1 MFIKTE
7 SGTYIN
13 TNNIVSIFVEGE
25 VMCQIVA
32 ETVDRKW
39 YVLTDNIKSVD
50 EANAELKAIIAKIQI
65 WTDGD
70 M

>member
-1 MFIKTE
+1 MFIKAE

-25 VMCQIVA
+25 VMCQILA
-32 ETVDRKW
+32 ETVDRKC

-65 WTDGD
+65 
-70 M
+70 

>member
-25 VMCQIVA
+25 VMCQILA
-32 ETVDRKW
+32 ETVDRKC

-50 EANAELKAIIAKIQI
+50 EANAELKDIIAKIQI
-65 WTDGD
+65 
-70 M
+70 

>member
-25 VMCQIVA
+25 VMCQILA
-32 ETVDRKW
+32 ETVDRKC

-65 WTDGD
+65 
-70 M
+70 

>member
-7 SGTYIN
+7 RGTYIN

-25 VMCQIVA
+25 VMCQILA
-32 ETVDRKW
+32 ETVDRKC

-50 EANAELKAIIAKIQI
+50 EANAELKDIVAKIQI
-65 WTDGD
+65 
-70 M
+70 

>member
-1 MFIKTE
+1 MFIKAE

-25 VMCQIVA
+25 IMCQILA
-32 ETVDRKW
+32 ETVDRKC

-65 WTDGD
+65 
-70 M
+70 

>member
-1 MFIKTE
+1 MFIKAE

-25 VMCQIVA
+25 IMCQILA
-32 ETVDRKW
+32 ETVDRKC

-50 EANAELKAIIAKIQI
+50 EVNAELKAIIAKIQI
-65 WTDGD
+65 
-70 M
+70 

>member
-25 VMCQIVA
+25 VMCQILA
-32 ETVDRKW
+32 ETVDRKC
-39 YVLTDNIKSVD
+39 YVLTDNIKTAD

-65 WTDGD
+65 
-70 M
+70 

>member
-1 MFIKTE
+1 MFIRAE
-7 SGTYIN
+7 SGAYIN

-25 VMCQIVA
+25 IMCQILA
-32 ETVDRKW
+32 ETVDRKC

-65 WTDGD
+65 
-70 M
+70 

>member
-25 VMCQIVA
+25 VMCQILA
-32 ETVDRKW
+32 ETVDGKC

-65 WTDGD
+65 
-70 M
+70 

>member
-1 MFIKTE
+1 MFIKAE
-7 SGTYIN
+7 SCVYIN

-25 VMCQIVA
+25 VMCQILA
-32 ETVDRKW
+32 ETVDRKC

-65 WTDGD
+65 
-70 M
+70 

>member
-25 VMCQIVA
+25 VMCQILA
-32 ETVDRKW
+32 ETVDRKC

>member
-1 MFIKTE
+1 MFIKAE
-7 SGTYIN
+7 SGAYIN

-25 VMCQIVA
+25 VMCQILA
-32 ETVDRKW
+32 ETVDRKC

-65 WTDGD
+65 
-70 M
+70 

>member
-25 VMCQIVA
+25 VMCQILA
-32 ETVDRKW
+32 ETVDRKC

-65 WTDGD
+65 WTEDD

>member
-25 VMCQIVA
+25 VMCQILA
-32 ETVDRKW
+32 ETVDRKC
-39 YVLTDNIKSVD
+39 YVLTDNIKSVV
-50 EANAELKAIIAKIQI
+50 Q
-65 WTDGD
+65 
-70 M
+70 

>member
-1 MFIKTE
+1 MFIRAE
-7 SGTYIN
+7 SGAYIN

-25 VMCQIVA
+25 VMCQILA
-32 ETVDRKW
+32 ETVDRKC

-65 WTDGD
+65 
-70 M
+70 

>member
-1 MFIKTE
+1 MFIRSE
-7 SGTYIN
+7 SGAYIN

-25 VMCQIVA
+25 IMCQILA
-32 ETVDRKW
+32 ETVDRKC

-65 WTDGD
+65 
-70 M
+70 

>member
-1 MFIKTE
+1 MFIKAE
-7 SGTYIN
+7 SGVYIN

-25 VMCQIVA
+25 VMCQILA
-32 ETVDRKW
+32 ETVDRKC

-65 WTDGD
+65 
-70 M
+70 